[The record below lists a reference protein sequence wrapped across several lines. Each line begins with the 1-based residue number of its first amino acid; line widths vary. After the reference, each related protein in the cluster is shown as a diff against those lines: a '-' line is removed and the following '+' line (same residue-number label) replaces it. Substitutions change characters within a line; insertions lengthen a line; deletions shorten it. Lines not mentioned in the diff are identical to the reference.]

1 MADKDKPKIVQM
13 AKDLQKLGFKIYAT
27 KGTYNFLK
35 ENGVDAVL
43 TSKLSEERPN
53 IVDKIRNGEIQL
65 IINTPS
71 GKRERSDAYYI
82 RRAAVMH
89 KVPYFTTI
97 RAAYAAVEA
106 IKSYK
111 EKGLDVMPLQEMNK

>member
-1 MADKDKPKIVQM
+1 
-13 AKDLQKLGFKIYAT
+13 
-27 KGTYNFLK
+27 
-35 ENGVDAVL
+35 
-43 TSKLSEERPN
+43 
-53 IVDKIRNGEIQL
+53 VDKIRNSEVSL

-82 RRAAVMH
+82 RRAAVAH

-97 RAAYAAVEA
+97 RGAYAAVEA

-111 EKGLDVMPLQEMNK
+111 QRGIEVKALQEIF